1 MSLSNYYPELA
12 AVEAI
17 KTLLLADTGITD
29 QIKNTRT
36 NTSEIYGIPLS
47 QMTAPFF
54 PAVAVFPVGVTY
66 SQINSIETGILQ
78 VEIDVLAQSANKD
91 TSITNVFKL
100 ARDLKFVLEQRRD
113 LLGTAV
119 IFNTERIVITDIKG
133 SNSLWTALATV
144 TLTVRL
150 AVHYFNPGASY
161 NG

>member
-1 MSLSNYYPELA
+1 
-12 AVEAI
+12 
-17 KTLLLADTGITD
+17 
-29 QIKNTRT
+29 
-36 NTSEIYGIPLS
+36 
-47 QMTAPFF
+47 
-54 PAVAVFPVGVTY
+54 VGVTY
-66 SQINSIETGILQ
+66 SQINSIETGVLQ

-113 LLGTAV
+113 LLGTSV

-133 SNSLWTALATV
+133 SNSLWTALATI
-144 TLTVRL
+144 TLSVRL